1 MGKCACK
8 SNSSSK
14 AGENSGCG
22 CKSKKKG
29 KNNYLLFS
37 TQISA
42 MEVSQQIPLIE
53 KIKMEEIEQLHA
65 VVSVDELPNATYIL
79 RLEKKG
85 RTFRS
90 GQYVALNVP
99 GDIQSRHYSI
109 YSGEQSNTIDFLI
122 KEVDNGM
129 VSTALHR
136 LKPGDKILVE
146 GPWGH
151 FRIKP
156 ADVAAKKFLFI
167 ASGTGI
173 SPFHSFIKSYPELDY
188 VLLHGIRHGEDQYE
202 KEEYPSDRYVSCT
215 SRDKKGV
222 FHGRVT
228 DYLKANPVER
238 GTLCYLCGNNLM
250 IDDVHAILRS
260 QGIGNNDIYAEIF
273 F

>member
-8 SNSSSK
+8 SQASDGHAAAKS
-14 AGENSGCG
+14 CG
-22 CKSKKKG
+22 CKSKKKA
-29 KNNYLLFS
+29 KANLLLFS
-37 TQISA
+37 TKISA
-42 MEVSQQIPLIE
+42 MDISQQMQYLE
-53 KIKMEEIEQLHA
+53 KIKMEEIDQLHA
-65 VVSVDELPNATYIL
+65 VVKIDELPNATYIL
-79 RLEKKG
+79 RLEKRG

-109 YSGEQSNTIDFLI
+109 YSGEQNETIDFLI

-129 VSTALHR
+129 VSTALHH
-136 LKPGDKILVE
+136 LKPGDKVLVE

-156 ADVAAKKFLFI
+156 ADVKSKKFLFI

-173 SPFHSFIKSYPELDY
+173 SPFHSFIKSYPELSY
-188 VLLHGIRHGEDQYE
+188 TLLHGIRSGEDQYE
-202 KEEYPSDRYVSCT
+202 KDEYPASSYISCT
-215 SRDKKGV
+215 SRDNKGV

-228 DYLKANPVER
+228 DYLKANPVEP

-260 QGIGNNDIYAEIF
+260 QGISNNDIYAEIF